1 MNFQKQEQTPLKKP
15 VFQWVL
21 THVRPYRFWVFL
33 CIVTSLIVATVE
45 IWMGILIRTMVENT
59 NDYQKLVSFAT
70 LIFGLTIVGFISKYF
85 IKYSAVKF
93 SANALRDLKNNVT
106 YHIEKMP
113 ISAVE
118 KYHTGDI
125 TSRLTNDATL
135 LQNFLQQHFYQIF
148 YMPVIF
154 VGALCLLVST
164 NWKLVVL
171 SISILPVAILIMGVL
186 SKPLRKYT
194 EELQQH
200 LGKANSIA
208 QDTVSGIHMVKAFN
222 LADVL
227 FEKYSSTMANILQ
240 KGILVEKKRAWMTAP
255 GMLLFSAPIV
265 FFVAYGG
272 YLIQTGELDLG
283 NLVLFSYLLN
293 YIIEPLSLM
302 PVLFAQVQ
310 EVSGA
315 SKRMFDILEQ
325 PIEQED
331 KPRLDMDPHTQ
342 PVVFKNVSF
351 AYDGHEKILDRVS
364 FTLSENKT
372 IALVGASGSGKST
385 ILKLLCGFYPITH
398 ENEDSSITV
407 YGHTLREW
415 NPTDMRKYI
424 SLVSQETYLFPV
436 TIAENIAFGKQD
448 ATRDEIIAAAKVAN
462 AHQFIMELPEG
473 YETIVGERGSRL
485 SGGQKQRIAIARAI
499 LKDAPILLLDEPT
512 SALDTQSEAMVQE
525 ALEQMMR
532 NRSVLVV
539 AHRLSTIKDADE
551 VLVVDKGHIVE
562 SGTHN
567 ELLSK
572 NGVYARL
579 YKKQFIAEEHGRMAE
594 EEVYSCS

>member
-1 MNFQKQEQTPLKKP
+1 MNFQKQEQAPLKKP

-21 THVRPYRFWVFL
+21 THVKPYRFWVFL

-59 NDYQKLVSFAT
+59 NDYQKLISFAT
-70 LIFGLTIVGFISKYF
+70 LIFGLTIVGFVSKYF
-85 IKYSAVKF
+85 IKFSAVKF

-106 YHIEKMP
+106 DHIEKMP

-118 KYHTGDI
+118 KYHSGDI
-125 TSRLTNDATL
+125 TSRLTNDATV

-148 YMPVIF
+148 YMPIIF
-154 VGALCLLVST
+154 IGALCLLVST

-171 SISILPVAILIMGVL
+171 SISILPVAILIMNFL
-186 SKPLRKYT
+186 SKPLQKHT
-194 EELQQH
+194 EELQQN

-208 QDTVSGIHMVKAFN
+208 QDTLAGIHMVKAFN
-222 LADVL
+222 LTDVL
-227 FEKYSSTMANILQ
+227 FGKYSSTMALVLQ

-265 FFVAYGG
+265 FFIAYGG

-283 NLVLFSYLLN
+283 NLVLFSYLLT

-331 KPRLDMDPHTQ
+331 KPCLDMGANTQ
-342 PVVFKNVSF
+342 PVVFNNVSF

-385 ILKLLCGFYPITH
+385 ILKLLCGFYSAID
-398 ENEDSSITV
+398 EKEGSSITV
-407 YGHTLREW
+407 YGHTLQEW
-415 NPTDMRKYI
+415 NLSDMRKYI
-424 SLVSQETYLFPV
+424 SLVSQDTYLFPV
-436 TIAENIAFGKQD
+436 SIAENIGFGKTD
-448 ATRDEIIAAAKVAN
+448 ATRDEIIAAANAAN
-462 AHQFIMELPEG
+462 AHQFIMQLPEG

-512 SALDTQSEAMVQE
+512 SALDTQSEALVQE
-525 ALEQMMR
+525 ALEQMIR

-539 AHRLSTIKDADE
+539 AHRLSTIKEADE
-551 VLVVDKGHIVE
+551 LLVLDRGHIVE
-562 SGTHN
+562 RGTHT
-567 ELLSK
+567 ELLTK
-572 NGVYARL
+572 HGVYARL
-579 YKKQFIAEEHGRMAE
+579 YKKQFIEGENKRMAD